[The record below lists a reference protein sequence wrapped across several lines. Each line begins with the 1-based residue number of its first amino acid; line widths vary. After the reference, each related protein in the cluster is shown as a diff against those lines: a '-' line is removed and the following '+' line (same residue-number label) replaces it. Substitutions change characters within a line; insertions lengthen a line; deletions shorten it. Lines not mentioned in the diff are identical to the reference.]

1 MTRPAALKMLLVL
14 SVMGLAGCAGDHL
27 APVSDR
33 SISDGGQR
41 VAEGHYQVRSGDTLY
56 AIAWDHGLDH
66 RDLAEWNRLD
76 SPDRIRVG
84 QRLRLEP
91 PAGDAP
97 GRGRAASTDRAPSSS
112 EPAATRRDETP
123 DDTAA
128 ETSVNGEAPGD
139 WRWPTE
145 GEVVKAFSRDA
156 DGKQGI
162 NIGGE
167 AGQPVVAVA
176 DGEVVYSGS
185 GLVGYGNLVILKH
198 GGEFLTAYGYN
209 RSLMVEE
216 GDRVSAGDR
225 IAEMG
230 TAVGDNGTR
239 LHFELRRD
247 GQAVD
252 PLEYLP

>member
-1 MTRPAALKMLLVL
+1 MDRGPALKTVILLAVIAL
-14 SVMGLAGCAGDHL
+14 GGCAGDHL

-41 VAEGHYQVRSGDTLY
+41 TAEGHYEVRSGDTLY
-56 AIAWDHGLDH
+56 AIAWEHGLDH
-66 RDLAEWNRLD
+66 RNLAEWNRLD
-76 SPDRIRVG
+76 SPDRLRVG

-91 PAGDAP
+91 PADTGSPRSRETDSAP
-97 GRGRAASTDRAPSSS
+97 PQQA
-112 EPAATRRDETP
+112 
-123 DDTAA
+123 AA
-128 ETSVNGEAPGD
+128 ETSGDSAQAPEDRSAGSEANAEAPGE
-139 WRWPTE
+139 WRWPTD
-145 GEVVKAFSRDA
+145 GDVVKTFSRDA

-162 NIGGE
+162 NISGE